1 MVKQFPD
8 ICINGETE
16 ESLKNGA
23 AQIVSL
29 VKPSWRNEDFQY
41 KIFTDGI
48 SNKLIGVYVG
58 NVKFPDMADMVL
70 VRVYGAKTELIID
83 RNAEIRNMTVLN
95 QVGCGCELYAQFA
108 NGLAYEFLPGEM
120 YTQFFL
126 QWLFFIEVHIFEN
139 ATKIKLPITLIY
151 LINEQ
156 PRLLIF
162 EFFAYQ
168 QSAAICFKKNT
179 RRT

>member
-1 MVKQFPD
+1 MVSVVKQFPD
-8 ICINGETE
+8 ICIDGETE

-23 AQIVSL
+23 TQIVSL
-29 VKPSWRNEDFQY
+29 VKPAWRNEDFQY

-83 RNAEIRNMTVLN
+83 RNAEVRNMTVLN

-126 QWLFFIEVHIFEN
+126 QWLFFKVHIFEKT
-139 ATKIKLPITLIY
+139 TKIKLPINLTY
-151 LINEQ
+151 VINI
-156 PRLLIF
+156 LSF
-162 EFFAYQ
+162 EFLQPPRYILFSMYH
-168 QSAAICFKKNT
+168 SL
-179 RRT
+179 

>member
-58 NVKFPDMADMVL
+58 NVKFPDMAEMVL

-126 QWLFFIEVHIFEN
+126 QWLF
-139 ATKIKLPITLIY
+139 
-151 LINEQ
+151 
-156 PRLLIF
+156 LLKF
-162 EFFAYQ
+162 TFFL
-168 QSAAICFKKNT
+168 SHKN
-179 RRT
+179 

>member
-29 VKPSWRNEDFQY
+29 VKPAWKNEDFQY

-58 NVKFPDMADMVL
+58 NVKFPNMAEMVL

-83 RNAEIRNMTVLN
+83 RNAEVRNMTVLN

-108 NGLAYEFLPGEM
+108 NGLAYEFLHGEM
-120 YTQFFL
+120 YTQFF
-126 QWLFFIEVHIFEN
+126 FT
-139 ATKIKLPITLIY
+139 A
-151 LINEQ
+151 
-156 PRLLIF
+156 
-162 EFFAYQ
+162 
-168 QSAAICFKKNT
+168 
-179 RRT
+179 